1 MAIYLHCEEEE
12 ENVEQELAN
21 VTSQFLVYSELD
33 GASLP
38 LWKLLEV
45 LVDPL
50 VTIVSTELYQDL
62 SLFED
67 LCTIEEG

>member
-21 VTSQFLVYSELD
+21 VASQFRVYFELD

-50 VTIVSTELYQDL
+50 VTIVSTELYQEL

-67 LCTIEEG
+67 LCTIEED